1 MISLKI
7 SEDWK
12 KRFVQEMYANDKC
25 YDEFIDDDIVRAYY
39 FGFFIQDVCEEMQS
53 DGFKTG
59 EPDEQLTP
67 MKRAVRRYKPQLVF
81 WKQKFVELK
90 GRMIVPSEMD
100 TFILNKIVV
109 ESDDDL
115 LRIATCL
122 GRDSY
127 LLVSKQVEKLKLEI

>member
-12 KRFVQEMYANDKC
+12 KRFVQEMYANDDC
-25 YDEFIDDDIVRAYY
+25 YDAFVKDDIVRAYY
-39 FGFFIQDVCEEMQS
+39 FGFFIQDVCEEMQA

-67 MKRAVRRYKPQLVF
+67 MKWAVRRYKTQLVF
-81 WKQKFVELK
+81 WKKK
-90 GRMIVPSEMD
+90 YIDTYGEMD
-100 TFILNKIVV
+100 AYILNKIVV
-109 ESDDDL
+109 DSDDDL

-127 LLVSKQVEKLKLEI
+127 VTVRKAQEEKQS

>member
-12 KRFVQEMYANDKC
+12 KRFVQEMYANDKY

-67 MKRAVRRYKPQLVF
+67 MKWAVRRYKPQLVF
-81 WKQKFVELK
+81 WKKKYVDTYGEMVIL
-90 GRMIVPSEMD
+90 SEMD
-100 TFILNKIVV
+100 AYILNKIVV
-109 ESDDDL
+109 DSDDDL

-127 LLVSKQVEKLKLEI
+127 VTVRKAQEEKQS

>member
-12 KRFVQEMYANDKC
+12 KRFVQEMYANDKY

-59 EPDEQLTP
+59 EPDEQLTLI
-67 MKRAVRRYKPQLVF
+67 KWNVRRYKPQLVF

-90 GRMIVPSEMD
+90 GRMVVLSEMD

-127 LLVSKQVEKLKLEI
+127 LLVSKQVEKTEI

>member
-12 KRFVQEMYANDKC
+12 KRFVQEMYANDKY

-67 MKRAVRRYKPQLVF
+67 MKWAVRRYKPQLVF
-81 WKQKFVELK
+81 WKKKYVELK
-90 GRMIVPSEMD
+90 GRMVVPSEMD

-127 LLVSKQVEKLKLEI
+127 LLVSKQVEKTET